1 MAKKS
6 QSIHGRYFSRKG
18 VNNIVH
24 TQHTTNS
31 LYVFVRFLFHRWNS
45 MMMELFRFNTIW
57 FDCVCYYKRIEYFI
71 RFKFDLIFTL
81 SMNLIFFGFVTDNN
95 NRTSTQFWYVH
106 RCTFTVQT
114 TSYCHP
120 NNREQQRSPV
130 MLHTSSIFYI
140 YDYSFFPFRVFSSN
154 NFSHPYQFLSSLC
167 CRVIITIAIDLFRWF
182 RFVHRSVLVP

>member
-130 MLHTSSIFYI
+130 MLHTSSTFYI
-140 YDYSFFPFRVFSSN
+140 YDYSFF
-154 NFSHPYQFLSSLC
+154 FLSRFSARIISRTLHSFC
-167 CRVIITIAIDLFRWF
+167 RRCRVIITITIDHFRWF
-182 RFVHRSVLVP
+182 RSVHRSVLVP